1 MKHKISLLSILFIFF
16 IIIFSNKTFGVDN
29 DVGYVIKNYNMDI
42 VVNDNN
48 TFDIT
53 ETIDVKFTQYGKK
66 GIIREI
72 PRVNYLKRINEKNSK
87 NIAYLSNL
95 QVNDDFKF
103 TKNGKFYKIKIGKN
117 DSVVSN
123 QKKYIIKYRYDIG
136 KDPLKNIDEFYYYI
150 IGEGWDTTIENVEFS
165 IKMPKKFDETK
176 MKFFKVYKNNF
187 EKININYIVRENT
200 IIAKYN
206 GKLLPNEGLSVR
218 MILPEGYF
226 YRQWIPFSK
235 SAIIKMLISLILT
248 VLAIKIWMMDEK
260 NKSIVHKE
268 EYYPPN
274 KMNNVVLRLLY
285 DGTFDKKDIA
295 MLIVGLLNKGYLKF
309 EKIKYDSINW
319 NYFKIIKI
327 KDYDGNDKYEK
338 IIFEEL
344 FKNKDVIDKE
354 DYKYTFYDISQKIY
368 NSIDIESFNKKIID
382 KSSMDIKSLI
392 FFMSLFV
399 MMAMFLQFTGDFLI
413 KIIIMAI
420 IQSFEKAKYPFRR
433 LNTALIFGMALLI
446 VPLDFVFN
454 GIVRL
459 EDSHLIEFVFES
471 ICFFILT
478 VLFIKKNKVIKENM
492 RILGRIESF
501 YKFLRN
507 PKKEKLN
514 ELIKNDP
521 NYLYKMI
528 PYLVSFNL
536 IEKYNKKYIENSM
549 NLPTWYEGNYGDDE
563 FNVNLIVNEFSRFYY
578 ISRVYGNSNSSS
590 GGFFDGF
597 SSGGGSGGGGGSSW

>member
-1 MKHKISLLSILFIFF
+1 MKHKIILLSSLFIFF
-16 IIIFSNKTFGVDN
+16 IIIFSGKVFGVDN

-53 ETIDVKFTQYGKK
+53 ETIDVKFTQYGKR

-87 NIAYLSNL
+87 NIAYLSNV
-95 QVNDDFKF
+95 QVNEDFKF

-123 QKKYIIKYRYDIG
+123 QRKYIIKYRYDIG

-165 IKMPKKFDETK
+165 IKMPKKFDEAR

-187 EKININYIVRENT
+187 KKININYIIRENT

-206 GKLLPNEGLSVR
+206 GKLLPREGLSIR

-248 VLAIKIWMMDEK
+248 ILAIKIWMMDEK
-260 NKSIVHKE
+260 KKSIVCKE

-285 DGTFDKKDIA
+285 DGTFDKNDIA

-354 DYKYTFYDISQKIY
+354 DYKHTFYDISQKIY

-382 KSSMDIKSLI
+382 KNSMDIKSLI

-433 LNTALIFGMALLI
+433 LNTALVLEWHCLLYRWI
-446 VPLDFVFN
+446 W
-454 GIVRL
+454 
-459 EDSHLIEFVFES
+459 
-471 ICFFILT
+471 
-478 VLFIKKNKVIKENM
+478 
-492 RILGRIESF
+492 
-501 YKFLRN
+501 
-507 PKKEKLN
+507 
-514 ELIKNDP
+514 
-521 NYLYKMI
+521 YLM
-528 PYLVSFNL
+528 
-536 IEKYNKKYIENSM
+536 E
-549 NLPTWYEGNYGDDE
+549 
-563 FNVNLIVNEFSRFYY
+563 
-578 ISRVYGNSNSSS
+578 
-590 GGFFDGF
+590 
-597 SSGGGSGGGGGSSW
+597 